1 MADMNETKSAGTAA
15 KRGGRRVGGMR
26 ATELAMGLFVDALTK
41 KAMGG
46 DFAAAQQALGIVEA
60 VMAKTKPSRVK

>member
-1 MADMNETKSAGTAA
+1 MAVMNEAKSTGA

-26 ATELAMGLFVDALTK
+26 ATDLALGVLVDALTK

-46 DFAAAQQALGIVEA
+46 DLAAAQQALGIAETA
-60 VMAKTKPSRVK
+60 MALAKPRQAK